1 MFSTSKVNINLRK
14 SIKIIFF
21 LSLWDRLTVISF
33 VLQLLGSAFYL
44 SKHSLPLLKFY
55 GMNSNTNSIG
65 AKKAIF
71 EQNLNEGSD
80 EFIISTLE
88 ELRENG
94 EDYMVDAIVNLLFTA
109 RSEVLKEAVVNFL
122 VDIKNQTAVANII
135 GAIEAKRNSADV
147 ARLVSV
153 CWQSR
158 LDFSNEVDLFI
169 DLLCHSNYQI
179 SIEAFSV
186 IENSLESING
196 EKVLEYIAYLKREV
210 GKTHQSTQ
218 ALVQQMIQ
226 VMEEY
231 QSED

>member
-1 MFSTSKVNINLRK
+1 MDS
-14 SIKIIFF
+14 
-21 LSLWDRLTVISF
+21 
-33 VLQLLGSAFYL
+33 
-44 SKHSLPLLKFY
+44 
-55 GMNSNTNSIG
+55 NSIG

-71 EQNLNEGSD
+71 EQNLSEGSD

-94 EDYMVDAIVNLLFTA
+94 EDYMVDAIVNLLFTR

-122 VDIKNQTAVANII
+122 VDIKNQSAVAIMI
-135 GAIEAKRNSADV
+135 GAIEAKRHSADV

-158 LDFSNEVDLFI
+158 LDFSNEVGLFV
-169 DLLCHSNYQI
+169 DLLCSSNYQT

-186 IENSLESING
+186 IENSLESISRD
-196 EKVLEYIAYLKREV
+196 KVLEYIAYLKRV
-210 GKTHQSTQ
+210 VDKTHQSTQ
-218 ALVQQMIQ
+218 ALVQQTIQ
-226 VMEEY
+226 VMDEY

>member
-21 LSLWDRLTVISF
+21 LSLRGRVVDRFF
-33 VLQLLGSAFYL
+33 VLQLFRSTFNL
-44 SKHSLPLLKFY
+44 SKQSLPLLKFY
-55 GMNSNTNSIG
+55 RMDSNSIG

-71 EQNLNEGSD
+71 EQNLSEGSD

-94 EDYMVDAIVNLLFTA
+94 EDYMVDAIVNLLFTR

-122 VDIKNQTAVANII
+122 VDIKNQSAVAIMI
-135 GAIEAKRNSADV
+135 GAIEAKRHSADV

-158 LDFSNEVDLFI
+158 LDFSNEVGLFV
-169 DLLCHSNYQI
+169 DLLCSSNYQT

-186 IENSLESING
+186 IENSLESISRD
-196 EKVLEYIAYLKREV
+196 KVLEYIAYLKRAV
-210 GKTHQSTQ
+210 DKTHQSTQ